1 MKKIG
6 FLVNPVAGL
15 GGQAGMKG
23 SDRAEGRGIA
33 AWLGYK
39 KTAGTRAYECIKQ
52 IREEENLRVIAPEG
66 EMGGDILAAAN
77 IPYEKIRTGRLS
89 DREIIGEKA
98 PKEREVTTR
107 EDTLR
112 YAKFLKDQGIDLLVF
127 CGGDGTA
134 RDIYEAVEAHVPVLA
149 VPAGVKMYSACYAVS
164 PYQAGTLLRDFV
176 RGRQMNFEYREIM
189 DIDEKDLE
197 NPSVSLVL
205 YGFLQCISD
214 GIRIQKGKE
223 ICRGDVSGREELAD
237 YILSAMEEDFF
248 YIIGPG
254 GTTYCL
260 KERLE
265 GEGTL
270 RGVDVARG
278 RRIVLKDGDE
288 RGIFRLLEE
297 GAPAKIIVTCL
308 GGSGFLFG
316 RGNQQI
322 SPRIIR
328 MVTKENLIL
337 AVTKEK
343 LVSLRSAPML
353 VDTGDKE
360 TDRYLCG
367 YYKIGVNHHETVLY
381 KIDIQ

>member
-6 FLVNPVAGL
+6 FLINPVAGL

-23 SDRAEGRGIA
+23 SDCAEGRRIA
-33 AWLGYK
+33 ARLGYK
-39 KTAGTRAYECIKQ
+39 KTAGTRAYECIRQ
-52 IREEENLRVIAPEG
+52 IREEEDLRVIAPEG
-66 EMGGDILAAAN
+66 EMGGDVLAAAN
-77 IPYEKIRTGRLS
+77 IPYEKIRTGRPA
-89 DREIIGEKA
+89 DREIISGKT
-98 PKEREVTTR
+98 PGEREVTTR

-112 YAKFLKDQGIDLLVF
+112 YAKLLKDQGIDLLVF

-134 RDIYEAVEAHVPVLA
+134 RDICEAVEDHVPVLA

-164 PYQAGTLLRDFV
+164 PYQAGTLLRDFI
-176 RGRQMNFEYREIM
+176 RGRQMNFDYREVM

-197 NPSVSLVL
+197 DPSVSPVL
-205 YGFLQCISD
+205 YGFLQSLSD
-214 GIRIQKGKE
+214 GIRIQKAKE
-223 ICRGDVSGREELAD
+223 ICRGDVSDREELAD
-237 YILSAMEEDFF
+237 YIISAMEEDFL

-260 KERLE
+260 KKRLE

-278 RRIVLKDGDE
+278 RKIVLKDGNE
-288 RGIFRLLEE
+288 KEIFRLLEE
-297 GAPAKIIVTCL
+297 GVPAKIIVTCL
-308 GGSGFLFG
+308 GGNGFLFG

-328 MVTKENLIL
+328 RVTKENLIL

-343 LVSLRSAPML
+343 LLSLRSAPML
-353 VDTGDKE
+353 VDTGDRE
-360 TDRYLCG
+360 TDRYLRG
-367 YYKIGVNHHETVLY
+367 YYKIGVNRQETVLY
-381 KIDIQ
+381 KIDIE